1 MAILIGTHST
11 STTSRRL
18 RTSAFL
24 PALQPA
30 GLPLSVVS
38 ADWASTAAAVSVRP
52 AMSRPRARS
61 ASIIRS
67 QTPSQPHAWKWC

>member
-18 RTSAFL
+18 CPSAFL
-24 PALQPA
+24 PA

-38 ADWASTAAAVSVRP
+38 ADWASTAAAVSERP

-61 ASIIRS
+61 VSIIRS
-67 QTPSQPHAWKWC
+67 QTPSRLHAWKWC

>member
-11 STTSRRL
+11 STTSRCL
-18 RTSAFL
+18 RPSVFL
-24 PALQPA
+24 PAPQPA

-38 ADWASTAAAVSVRP
+38 ADWASTEAAVSERP

-61 ASIIRS
+61 VSIIRS
-67 QTPSQPHAWKWC
+67 QPPSRLHAWKWC